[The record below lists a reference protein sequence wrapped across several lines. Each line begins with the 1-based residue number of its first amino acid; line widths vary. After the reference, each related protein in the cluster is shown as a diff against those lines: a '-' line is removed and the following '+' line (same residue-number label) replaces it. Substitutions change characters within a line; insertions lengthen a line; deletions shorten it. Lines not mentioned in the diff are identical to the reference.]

1 MTVPNGAPAGATPIV
16 ATDASS
22 GQSDTAAFSVTAW
35 SVTVG
40 PTPGLVGSTATAR
53 GTGFAGSTSV
63 TLTFNGVTIT
73 PSGSSNGTCTFA
85 GSTITTTAAGAFTC
99 RFVIPIGASAGVGT
113 LVANDPGP
121 VQTASA
127 AYTVSAWT
135 LTLSPTT
142 AAASVTITF
151 TGAGFAAGSVVS
163 IQYSGAAGNVA
174 WHAACSTG
182 TGAAGA
188 YLVTVSGGGAFVCT
202 YSWTV
207 VAEVGDLQ
215 ASRPSITQADS
226 RQ

>member
-1 MTVPNGAPAGATPIV
+1 M
-16 ATDASS
+16 
-22 GQSDTAAFSVTAW
+22 
-35 SVTVG
+35 
-40 PTPGLVGSTATAR
+40 
-53 GTGFAGSTSV
+53 

-188 YLVTVSGGGAFVCT
+188 YSVTVSGGRLRMHLQLDRRGP
-202 YSWTV
+202 SR
-207 VAEVGDLQ
+207 DLQ
-215 ASRPSITQADS
+215 LHGRRLHKRTAGSSVLLRHGLNRSARKTIPPALADVRPPTA
-226 RQ
+226 R